1 MLHYVVLRSSARIS
15 PPATTASSALSAA
28 AAGAR
33 VASSATAA
41 SAASFRLSL
50 RDGAATSTLCSACA
64 SASLTSSTLS
74 ASSTRLLHRG
84 EFFTGRRLAMASAA
98 VVPTG
103 GAHEEA
109 GLGKGE
115 ETTHAVPVQ
124 ATAIHDTH
132 KIHVASPDDAAHRP
146 AVPVRSHDMLAPFTA
161 AHQFTDAHP
170 LVIVKSEGVY
180 IWDSDGRRYLDG
192 LAGLWSTALGGNE
205 QRLIDAADAQMKK
218 LPFYHSFWNRAT
230 EPAMELAKELT
241 GMFTAERMGQ
251 VFFTNSGSDANDTQV
266 KLVWYYNNALGRPN
280 KKKFIARDKA
290 YHGST
295 LVSASLTGLSPL
307 HKSFDLPVD
316 FVLHTDCPHYW
327 RYGRPGESEQEYSTR
342 LADSLEALIERE
354 GADTIAAFI
363 AEPVMGAG
371 GVILPP
377 AGYFEKVQAILRK
390 HDILFIV
397 DEVVCG
403 FGRLGTMFGSDLY
416 DLQPDLV
423 TLAKALSSAYMPI
436 GAVMISH
443 RIAHEVAAHSN
454 KMGSFAHGFTYSGH
468 PVACAVALEAVR
480 MYQEMDVAAVVQ
492 AAEPLFQGGI
502 RHICR
507 NSPIVG
513 EVRGQGLILA
523 IELADPTTKEPFP
536 SAWAVGPF
544 FGQCAAAHGLI
555 VRTIGDAI
563 AMSPALT
570 ISPGEIQ
577 ELLSVIRLALKET
590 EAYVQ
595 SKIDMD

>member
-1 MLHYVVLRSSARIS
+1 MPNQRISHPQAKPPTFSASLSRTSPLHSGPVPSPALPHRAHPILHSTYIYTTCANPITFTSTPPDLAFQNLALAPLPLAKSLFHSESAARIS

-307 HKSFDLPVD
+307 HKRWV
-316 FVLHTDCPHYW
+316 
-327 RYGRPGESEQEYSTR
+327 GSE
-342 LADSLEALIERE
+342 
-354 GADTIAAFI
+354 G
-363 AEPVMGAG
+363 G
-371 GVILPP
+371 GVL
-377 AGYFEKVQAILRK
+377 GRGRGLRGGARADGA
-390 HDILFIV
+390 HHRGDSIV
-397 DEVVCG
+397 
-403 FGRLGTMFGSDLY
+403 
-416 DLQPDLV
+416 
-423 TLAKALSSAYMPI
+423 
-436 GAVMISH
+436 
-443 RIAHEVAAHSN
+443 
-454 KMGSFAHGFTYSGH
+454 
-468 PVACAVALEAVR
+468 
-480 MYQEMDVAAVVQ
+480 
-492 AAEPLFQGGI
+492 
-502 RHICR
+502 
-507 NSPIVG
+507 
-513 EVRGQGLILA
+513 
-523 IELADPTTKEPFP
+523 
-536 SAWAVGPF
+536 
-544 FGQCAAAHGLI
+544 
-555 VRTIGDAI
+555 I
-563 AMSPALT
+563 AMSPAL
-570 ISPGEIQ
+570 IVSPGETQ

>member
-1 MLHYVVLRSSARIS
+1 
-15 PPATTASSALSAA
+15 
-28 AAGAR
+28 
-33 VASSATAA
+33 
-41 SAASFRLSL
+41 
-50 RDGAATSTLCSACA
+50 
-64 SASLTSSTLS
+64 
-74 ASSTRLLHRG
+74 
-84 EFFTGRRLAMASAA
+84 MASAA

-103 GAHEEA
+103 GAQEEA
-109 GLGKGE
+109 GLGKAA
-115 ETTHAVPVQ
+115 ETTPAVPVQ

-316 FVLHTDCPHYW
+316 FVLHTECPHYW

-342 LADSLEALIERE
+342 LAESLEALIERE

-371 GVILPP
+371 GVIPPP

-416 DLQPDLV
+416 NLQPDLV

-523 IELADPTTKEPFP
+523 IELADPATKEPFP

-555 VRTIGDAI
+555 VRTIGDVI
-563 AMSPALT
+563 AMSPALI

-577 ELLSVIRLALKET
+577 ELLSIIRLALKET

-595 SKIDMD
+595 SKLDMD